1 MQIGNHNCM
10 DKCEKSLNCRKI
22 ELNLYEKKARYFVG
36 EVLFFFFFSRYGS
49 EYDVFLFVFTS
60 LFLCA
65 IIKQVSY

>member
-22 ELNLYEKKARYFVG
+22 KLNLYEKKARYFVG
-36 EVLFFFFFSRYGS
+36 EVLFLFSRCGS

-60 LFLCA
+60 LFLYA